1 MAVGDELQGRAV
13 RRAGEL
19 LEEFQSKGGR
29 PPKTTEGA
37 HGSSENGGPKSQKEA
52 ARQAGLSPHQERQA
66 RNVAKVPE
74 GEFEEA
80 VESDDPPSVT
90 ELADRLLREG
100 YAERY

>member
-1 MAVGDELQGRAV
+1 M
-13 RRAGEL
+13 
-19 LEEFQSKGGR
+19 
-29 PPKTTEGA
+29 
-37 HGSSENGGPKSQKEA
+37 
-52 ARQAGLSPHQERQA
+52 
-66 RNVAKVPE
+66 AKVPE